1 MRETE
6 GHSSALGGRAVKTT
20 HTEQEGKIKNEA
32 SYRDYIKNTSFHVIG
47 VPGVEREKV
56 EENSLE
62 IITEKVPD
70 VGKET
75 DIQVQ
80 GAQRVSV
87 RIKLR
92 RPTPKC

>member
-1 MRETE
+1 M
-6 GHSSALGGRAVKTT
+6 
-20 HTEQEGKIKNEA
+20 
-32 SYRDYIKNTSFHVIG
+32 
-47 VPGVEREKV
+47 

-62 IITEKVPD
+62 IITENVPD